1 MSFYVSSVADLE
13 HSERV
18 LIERIADLE
27 HAELVL
33 NERVSICLAELRAAS
48 AASRARHDAIDA
60 AHRDSSNTWGRSFAS
75 TLVEIYYD
83 SKIIPLKRAYDN
95 ALTARDAVR
104 AALAKAYSAR
114 DAVRAALP
122 ESLTARASAHTAL
135 AAAHTALAALVAAHA
150 ALPEAL
156 DDAAMSMPNP

>member
-104 AALAKAYSAR
+104 AAL
-114 DAVRAALP
+114 P